1 MYDRRSKAE
10 RTDDLT
16 DKKELRRRLK
26 ARAAALPAEYRKTA
40 DASIRETVLA
50 SALWREAESV
60 FLYVSMW
67 AEPDTYSLL
76 SAALR
81 DGKRVYVPLCCPDAV
96 MQAVRIRRLDELRPG
111 TLNIPEPV
119 DVSETAAPGEIDL
132 AIVPCLAAAKDGRR
146 SGHGALPLPRGPAH
160 GRDPHGRARRLDGL
174 CRDGKG
180 AVPRA
185 ACCSMIRPLRISLK
199 HKMPRA
205 NSYCIRICP
214 GFFRVF

>member
-16 DKKELRRRLK
+16 DKKELRRKLK
-26 ARAAALPAEYRKTA
+26 ARSAALTAEYRQAA

-146 SGHGALPLPRGPAH
+146 IGHGAGYYDRFLCRHGCTTLCLCHEAMLTDEIPMGAHDVWMDCVVTEKGLYRGPH
-160 GRDPHGRARRLDGL
+160 
-174 CRDGKG
+174 
-180 AVPRA
+180 AVP
-185 ACCSMIRPLRISLK
+185 
-199 HKMPRA
+199 
-205 NSYCIRICP
+205 
-214 GFFRVF
+214 